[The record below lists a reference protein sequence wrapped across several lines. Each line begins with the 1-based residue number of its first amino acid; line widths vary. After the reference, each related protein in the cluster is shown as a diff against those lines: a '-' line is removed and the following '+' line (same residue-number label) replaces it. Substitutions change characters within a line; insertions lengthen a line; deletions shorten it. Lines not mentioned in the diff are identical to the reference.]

1 MDPSQSLNQRP
12 AYNSSENTGMPTA
25 PPPPAYQQNP
35 AGYPPSFPSQPVP
48 QGPYTQGPHPGQT
61 VVTVQP
67 AVYVMAA
74 PHASPEPD
82 YMCYS
87 IFTMLCCCFPLGL
100 VALIYSCSVSLE
112 ELTFLRQ
119 IAVTS
124 YSAPLNDA
132 LGLLKHRFT
141 PHHRNITP
149 SLSWVVP
156 SGGDPLLRCP
166 PLGQKRILPV
176 IEKSPH
182 AHW

>member
-100 VALIYSCSVSLE
+100 VALIYSCSTRAANFSGQQ
-112 ELTFLRQ
+112 ELAQRKSKTALTLNHAGLGIGLVVFVFEIIYQ
-119 IAVTS
+119 IICV
-124 YSAPLNDA
+124 
-132 LGLLKHRFT
+132 
-141 PHHRNITP
+141 
-149 SLSWVVP
+149 LS
-156 SGGDPLLRCP
+156 
-166 PLGQKRILPV
+166 
-176 IEKSPH
+176 
-182 AHW
+182 

>member
-100 VALIYSCSVSLE
+100 VALIYSCSTQDANHSGQ
-112 ELTFLRQ
+112 RQ
-119 IAVTS
+119 LAKKN
-124 YSAPLNDA
+124 SATARTLNNI
-132 LGLLKHRFT
+132 GLF
-141 PHHRNITP
+141 I
-149 SLSWVVP
+149 
-156 SGGDPLLRCP
+156 G
-166 PLGQKRILPV
+166 IV
-176 IEKSPH
+176 IIVCVIVFQTVIRLNKKC
-182 AHW
+182 